1 MGTSGCQPLTFRDYM
16 TSDDSSSVYH
26 RIPMASNLDYQG
38 MILEIRDAVNELR
51 SEQKH
56 IRRDVSELKQD
67 RRNVVVGILTFVGL
81 TVGGA
86 VIWAIKSGA

>member
-1 MGTSGCQPLTFRDYM
+1 MSH
-16 TSDDSSSVYH
+16 DDSSSVYH
-26 RIPMASNLDYQG
+26 RVPSAASIDYHA
-38 MILEIRDAVNELR
+38 MIMEIRDAVNELR

-56 IRRDVSELKQD
+56 IRRDVSDLKQD

-86 VIWAIKSGA
+86 VVWVIKSGA

>member
-1 MGTSGCQPLTFRDYM
+1 MDN
-16 TSDDSSSVYH
+16 DDSSSIYH
-26 RIPMASNLDYQG
+26 RVPTVNISDYQS

-56 IRRDVSELKQD
+56 IRRDVSDLKQD